1 MQAKARWRIGILS
14 FALALSTAG
23 AAGAADERKQLAF
36 DVIERN
42 AQQMTDISD
51 ALFYFGELGMQEFES
66 TKLLKDTLTAAGF
79 KVELGGA
86 DMPTN
91 FWAEYGSGRPKIAI
105 VTEVDALPGG
115 SQTPGTYERKPLV
128 KDGPGHMEG
137 HNTHGGVASLA
148 AFAVKE
154 VMRRHNIPG
163 TVAISFGPA
172 EEQLASRPYLVRAGF
187 FKDVDAILYLH
198 IGDGLTTGYGLQ
210 NYAAISSI
218 FTFQGKTAHGAVN
231 PWDGKDA
238 VDAVELMDIG
248 FDKLREHL
256 RPTYRAHRT
265 ITAGGIQ
272 PNIIADKGQI
282 WWFVRD
288 ASMPAAKETYDKLLK
303 VAEGAALMT
312 GTTWDVKYA
321 ASAWPQL
328 VSKTIAESVQKNIE
342 MVGMPTWSEQE
353 QQFAKDFQKAAE
365 KPILGLRTAPTALGG
380 RPQASSSNDNGDV
393 SWVVPAGLVNFPASV
408 PGIGYHEWKA
418 AVTPV
423 SSISHKGQ
431 LDGREGLGGVDH
443 RPHDDAGAV
452 AEGARRIRCRV
463 EEDAVLL
470 PGSARR
476 QARPRAQ
483 PRGDGEIPRRHAQ
496 VLSGQDAAFQLNG
509 APRHR
514 RGSSRRVG
522 WVERRELNTSRRSG
536 WLALLG
542 LVKNST
548 QLVA

>member
-1 MQAKARWRIGILS
+1 MGEHMQRETIGNGAKIL
-14 FALALSTAG
+14 LALGLLLLRTVP
-23 AAGAADERKQLAF
+23 ADANDAPKQLAF
-36 DVIERN
+36 EVVDRN

-86 DMPTN
+86 GMPTN
-91 FWAEYGSGRPKIAI
+91 LWAEYGSGRPKIAI

-128 KDGPGHMEG
+128 ANGPGHMEG
-137 HNTHGGVASLA
+137 HNTHGGVASMA

-172 EEQLASRPYLVRAGF
+172 EEQLASRPYLVRAGM
-187 FKDVDAILYLH
+187 FKDVDAIILLH
-198 IGDGLTTGYGLQ
+198 IRDTLATGFGVQ
-210 NYAAISSI
+210 NYAAISSV
-218 FTFQGKTAHGAVN
+218 FTFYGKTAHGAVS

-238 VDAVELMDIG
+238 VDAIELMDIG

-265 ITAGGIQ
+265 ITVGGIQ
-272 PNIIADKGQI
+272 PNIIPDKGQI

-303 VAEGAALMT
+303 IAEGAALMT

-328 VSKTIAESVQKNIE
+328 VNKAIAEAVQKNIE
-342 MVGMPTWSEQE
+342 LVGVPQWSEQE
-353 QQFAKDFQKAAE
+353 QQFARDFQKAAE
-365 KPILGLRTAPTALGG
+365 KPVVGLRTAPVPLGG
-380 RPQASSSNDNGDV
+380 RTQSASSNDNGDV
-393 SWVVPAGLVNFPASV
+393 TWVVPAGSVNFPSSV
-408 PGIGYHEWKA
+408 PGIEIHEWKA

-431 LDGREGLGGVDH
+431 A
-443 RPHDDAGAV
+443 AGAKV
-452 AEGARRIRCRV
+452 LAASIIDLLTTPELLQKARAEFEV
-463 EEDAVLL
+463 ESKKTPYFSLVPPDAKPDV
-470 PGSARR
+470 
-476 QARPRAQ
+476 
-483 PRGDGEIPRRHAQ
+483 
-496 VLSGQDAAFQLNG
+496 
-509 APRHR
+509 
-514 RGSSRRVG
+514 
-522 WVERRELNTSRRSG
+522 ELNRAEMEKYRAEMTKFYLRKMPRF
-536 WLALLG
+536 
-542 LVKNST
+542 N
-548 QLVA
+548 